1 MLQFLIDLYQISD
14 FYAMDYSEQNCQIL
28 LKNSHNWLRY
38 RVLQLTGK
46 KSKFPVLRY
55 INNNNEVMSV
65 IKITI
70 RVQNGLLVDG
80 YRRVVEASTASQ
92 PHQ

>member
-1 MLQFLIDLYQISD
+1 MLQFLIDRYQISD
-14 FYAMDYSEQNCQIL
+14 FSALDYSEQNCQIL
-28 LKNSHNWLRY
+28 LKNFHNWLRY

-55 INNNNEVMSV
+55 MNNNNDVMSV
-65 IKITI
+65 TKITF
-70 RVQNGLLVDG
+70 RVRNGLLVDG
-80 YRRVVEASTASQ
+80 YRRVVVTSTASQ